1 MARNYRFGLPLH
13 KCMLCSPM
21 HAMIPTQRPSSLTS
35 FKYAM
40 IHFQFS
46 PNLDPIPATDP
57 QVQFRFPFRIH
68 NPRVSER
75 IFSYGYE
82 NGEMRA
88 VTFIIYITFYCRFTL
103 SLACIFGEKSSSGII
118 IMIFLCF
125 RIKLYHWVNHQIRKN
140 VLVVRCVRDSV
151 MYGKNKHDFL
161 SMRRK
166 NEKHSFNSKI

>member
-1 MARNYRFGLPLH
+1 MNGPSSYCFRREKVKLYSTSEQVDIQSNEAALLIMARNYRFGLPLH

-68 NPRVSER
+68 NPGVCER
-75 IFSYGYE
+75 ISSCGYE
-82 NGEMRA
+82 NDEMRV
-88 VTFIIYITFYCRFTL
+88 VTFIIYITFIVVSL
-103 SLACIFGEKSSSGII
+103 SPSLAYSEKRAAVAS
-118 IMIFLCF
+118 
-125 RIKLYHWVNHQIRKN
+125 
-140 VLVVRCVRDSV
+140 
-151 MYGKNKHDFL
+151 
-161 SMRRK
+161 
-166 NEKHSFNSKI
+166 